1 MKCRSGRSRCETKY
15 FPLAS
20 AILRL
25 IKQNDGPND
34 GSLSLSLWNLTEQL
48 KRNLDEL
55 RWNYGIRSYVY
66 NFKFVRFGIIDLPS
80 PKLSFRGINQLFDQK
95 RVCSFSSKR
104 KSNSFSQMRVTRV
117 FFLKQNV
124 VDIAIFASKLVNK
137 FIAISRASLPFFNGI
152 YIFSNSYLYKPLR
165 IFSNRFFKF
174 HWSSTD
180 DRRILFHF
188 DIYNS
193 CNIFPLSFIS
203 LENGTILD
211 IILSR
216 ANFSLLGREREYLRD
231 IRFFAVTPITRV
243 INRTVLITRCDG
255 GKKKKKK
262 DRITRRWMENEHDID
277 RRLSDDE
284 NRMGRMREESLVL
297 EREENSKE

>member
-104 KSNSFSQMRVTRV
+104 KSSSFSQMRVTRV
-117 FFLKQNV
+117 FFFLNKMLLTLRYLHPSWLINLSPFRELRFRFLMEY
-124 VDIAIFASKLVNK
+124 IFFL
-137 FIAISRASLPFFNGI
+137 IRI
-152 YIFSNSYLYKPLR
+152 YINLWEFFRIVFS
-165 IFSNRFFKF
+165 
-174 HWSSTD
+174 
-180 DRRILFHF
+180 
-188 DIYNS
+188 
-193 CNIFPLSFIS
+193 SFIDPS
-203 LENGTILD
+203 QT
-211 IILSR
+211 
-216 ANFSLLGREREYLRD
+216 
-231 IRFFAVTPITRV
+231 
-243 INRTVLITRCDG
+243 
-255 GKKKKKK
+255 K
-262 DRITRRWMENEHDID
+262 DSFPFWYIYIYI
-277 RRLSDDE
+277 
-284 NRMGRMREESLVL
+284 
-297 EREENSKE
+297 

>member
-34 GSLSLSLWNLTEQL
+34 GSLSLSLSLWNLTEQL

-80 PKLSFRGINQLFDQK
+80 RKLSFRGINQLFDQK

-104 KSNSFSQMRVTRV
+104 KSSSFSQMRVTRV

-174 HWSSTD
+174 H
-180 DRRILFHF
+180 FH
-188 DIYNS
+188 
-193 CNIFPLSFIS
+193 
-203 LENGTILD
+203 
-211 IILSR
+211 
-216 ANFSLLGREREYLRD
+216 
-231 IRFFAVTPITRV
+231 
-243 INRTVLITRCDG
+243 
-255 GKKKKKK
+255 
-262 DRITRRWMENEHDID
+262 
-277 RRLSDDE
+277 
-284 NRMGRMREESLVL
+284 
-297 EREENSKE
+297 